1 MAGREQKAWS
11 KVSPLGLTV
20 IPESAASL
28 PPLLGRGRVVK
39 MDLGGEPD
47 GHMLA
52 SSSCPLASASD
63 IVLAAMNCL

>member
-39 MDLGGEPD
+39 MDLGGNL
-47 GHMLA
+47 MVT
-52 SSSCPLASASD
+52 CWPLAPAH
-63 IVLAAMNCL
+63 